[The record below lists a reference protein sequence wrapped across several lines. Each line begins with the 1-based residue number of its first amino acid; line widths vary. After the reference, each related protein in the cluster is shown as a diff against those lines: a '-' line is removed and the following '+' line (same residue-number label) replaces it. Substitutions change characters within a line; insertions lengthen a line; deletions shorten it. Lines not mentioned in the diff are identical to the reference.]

1 MDGKQLKNSILQWAI
16 QGKLVPQNPKDEP
29 AQKLL
34 ERIAASRNGDVSP
47 WSEAIGSSKNSK
59 KSLSTSL
66 RGAKATK
73 QSKNPTSRIY
83 RENGVWYEQV
93 GTATPKD
100 ISDEIPFEIPENWAW
115 CRVSQIM
122 DVKGGKRIPLG
133 SSWTKTKTDHI
144 YIRVTDMKNG
154 TIVDRDLRYISNDI
168 YEKIK
173 NYTISKNDLY
183 ITVAGTIGAVGS
195 VPEKFDGMNLTEN
208 ANKLTDIG
216 AEKEYIVK
224 CFSSPFVQNQFK
236 TLTNQMA
243 QPKLSIRNVL
253 TTIFPLP
260 PLAEQKRIVAKLE
273 QVLPLAEEYG
283 AAQEQLDKLNKEL
296 PEALKK
302 SILQEAIQGKL
313 VPQNPKD
320 EPAQKLLERFA
331 SSRHSE
337 QSEESSKRSKKTS
350 KDQSSRIYRE
360 NGVWYEQIGI
370 ASPKDITDEIPFE
383 IPETWAW
390 CRLKNIV
397 FNHGQKIPT
406 ESFSYIDIGSIDN
419 KRQKLNDKENII
431 QASAAPSR
439 ARKIVKIDD
448 ILYSTVRPYLHNMC
462 IIDREF
468 SKEPIASTGFA
479 VLACNECVVVK
490 FLFYYLLSPKFDD
503 YANDGDNAKGIAY
516 PAINDE
522 KLYKALIPI
531 PPLAEQK
538 RIVAKLEQLLKV
550 L

>member
-29 AQKLL
+29 ASVLLAKIRKEKEALVKQGKLKKKDL
-34 ERIAASRNGDVSP
+34 ESSP
-47 WSEAIGSSKNSK
+47 IDE
-59 KSLSTSL
+59 
-66 RGAKATK
+66 
-73 QSKNPTSRIY
+73 
-83 RENGVWYEQV
+83 E
-93 GTATPKD
+93 
-100 ISDEIPFEIPENWAW
+100 EIPFEIPETWTW
-115 CRVSQIM
+115 CRMGDFITISTGLAYKKEDL
-122 DVKGGKRIPLG
+122 DVRAK
-133 SSWTKTKTDHI
+133 S
-144 YIRVTDMKNG
+144 YIRVLRGGNIDYGKWFLKDDDVLIAPQFVKDDLILKKG
-154 TIVDRDLRYISNDI
+154 TFITPAVTSLEQMGKTALIESDQKDVVVGGFVLMLSPIYNDEIFLKYILNVFQS
-168 YEKIK
+168 YYYKQ
-173 NYTISKNDLY
+173 YCQS
-183 ITVAGTIGAVGS
+183 ITNKSGQA
-195 VPEKFDGMNLTEN
+195 FYNLSRQ
-208 ANKLTDIG
+208 KLLQCLI
-216 AEKEYIVK
+216 
-224 CFSSPFVQNQFK
+224 
-236 TLTNQMA
+236 
-243 QPKLSIRNVL
+243 
-253 TTIFPLP
+253 PLP

-283 AAQEQLDKLNKEL
+283 VAQEQLDKLNKEL

-320 EPAQKLLERFA
+320 EPASKLLEKI
-331 SSRHSE
+331 SLSRHSE
-337 QSEESSKRSKKTS
+337 RSEESSKGSKKASLRGAKATKQS
-350 KDQSSRIYRE
+350 KNASSRIYRE
-360 NGVWYEQIGI
+360 NGVWYEQIGS
-370 ASPKDITDEIPFE
+370 ATSKDISDEIPFE
-383 IPETWAW
+383 IPENWAW

-406 ESFSYIDIGSIDN
+406 ETFSYIDIGSIDN

-522 KLYKALIPI
+522 KLYKALIPL

-538 RIVAKLEQLLKV
+538 RIVAKLEQLFKV